1 MVKSSCLT
9 YWTDPHDPIV
19 SMRITINPIV
29 SSWEAAAKPEMSALY
44 TGWLRTGF
52 PLFVGY
58 PEIIN
63 INQPSFLSCI
73 HLSQFLSQYFPAS
86 KKKIWKL
93 SMSKIIRSQLSIS
106 AQWHRSCPS
115 SCEAAVSRAVPLKG
129 RLDFLHPTADD
140 PMVTGGSYDHQAE

>member
-9 YWTDPHDPIV
+9 YWTDPHDHHGDDIPYIA
-19 SMRITINPIV
+19 MRITINPIV

-86 KKKIWKL
+86 KKKNMKTVYVKNHQIAALHL
-93 SMSKIIRSQLSIS
+93 SPVTSILPLELRGGCKPGRATKGSPRFSSSHGWRSHGD
-106 AQWHRSCPS
+106 W
-115 SCEAAVSRAVPLKG
+115 G
-129 RLDFLHPTADD
+129 
-140 PMVTGGSYDHQAE
+140 